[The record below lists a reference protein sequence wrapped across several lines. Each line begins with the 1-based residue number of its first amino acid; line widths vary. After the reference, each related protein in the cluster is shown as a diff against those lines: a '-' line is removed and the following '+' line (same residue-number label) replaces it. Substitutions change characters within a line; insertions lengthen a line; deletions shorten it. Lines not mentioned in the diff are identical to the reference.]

1 MKTASYIKSIGIATP
16 RNKITQAD
24 LARFMG
30 NFLPFENGD
39 HRKLLAIYRA
49 SGIKY
54 RYSVLEDFTSKDGA
68 LHFLPG
74 DFQKPFPGVSER
86 MKVFRREAIEL
97 AFTAVNDCFK
107 NLENTNPITHIITV
121 SCTGMYAPGLDIELI
136 DRLGISPN
144 VQRTAVNYMGCY
156 AAFNAIKTGD
166 SICKANPSARVLI
179 VCVELCSIHLQKKV
193 DADNLLANA
202 LFGDGCAAVI
212 MEASPEGDCAL
223 EPINFHCDLLSSGK
237 NDMAWDIGDFGF
249 EMRLSAYVP
258 EVIRSG
264 IKKLTSGLLKKMDLT
279 LEQIDYFAIH
289 PGGKKILKAIEEEL
303 GISTDE
309 NRFSYEVLSNY
320 GNMSSPTVLFVL
332 RKIWDQ
338 LVAKDRN
345 EIILSFA
352 FGPGVTLESM
362 LLQVHHR

>member
-1 MKTASYIKSIGIATP
+1 
-16 RNKITQAD
+16 
-24 LARFMG
+24 
-30 NFLPFENGD
+30 
-39 HRKLLAIYRA
+39 
-49 SGIKY
+49 
-54 RYSVLEDFTSKDGA
+54 
-68 LHFLPG
+68 
-74 DFQKPFPGVSER
+74 
-86 MKVFRREAIEL
+86 
-97 AFTAVNDCFK
+97 
-107 NLENTNPITHIITV
+107 
-121 SCTGMYAPGLDIELI
+121 
-136 DRLGISPN
+136 
-144 VQRTAVNYMGCY
+144 
-156 AAFNAIKTGD
+156 
-166 SICKANPSARVLI
+166 
-179 VCVELCSIHLQKKV
+179 
-193 DADNLLANA
+193 
-202 LFGDGCAAVI
+202 
-212 MEASPEGDCAL
+212 
-223 EPINFHCDLLSSGK
+223 
-237 NDMAWDIGDFGF
+237 MAWDIGDFGF